1 MGDNRSFVFNNNDFS
16 TLLNKPEI
24 REIIINNLEVTSD
37 DLNVINRHGKI
48 EIINFNFCNIV
59 DDNISFVAPLN
70 QLILAYTT
78 VDLNAING
86 LYSLKELEIVNDEED
101 EVEIDINELL
111 KFKNLE
117 TLRIYNSKV
126 INAKELNSFQ
136 NLKELYLDG
145 SIVDEKDLAS
155 ILGDNISIS
164 HNEEYLFN

>member
-1 MGDNRSFVFNNNDFS
+1 MGDNRSFVFNNNDFGI
-16 TLLNKPEI
+16 LLSKPEI

-78 VDLNAING
+78 VDLNSING

-155 ILGDNISIS
+155 ILGDSISIS